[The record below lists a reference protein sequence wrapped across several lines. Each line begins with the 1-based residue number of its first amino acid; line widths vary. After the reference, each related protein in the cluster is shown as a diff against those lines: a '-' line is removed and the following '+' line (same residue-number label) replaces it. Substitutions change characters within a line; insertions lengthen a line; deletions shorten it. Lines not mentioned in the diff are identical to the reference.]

1 MKGLP
6 WDAQDGIV
14 RGRPRKESAPPPPML
29 VGENTQSGNPDLPDK
44 TEVTHSETPK
54 EIDDTNDHDSVPVS
68 ETPLNDNRDA
78 SHIKSKSSVV
88 TADGVRQRL
97 TFDGEASGMTP
108 DPKRSKETVKQGET
122 RESNAL
128 PGESP
133 ERKKVRFL
141 LDSGDGGAAAVTVKE
156 LVEDYWSD

>member
-6 WDAQDGIV
+6 WDAQDGI
-14 RGRPRKESAPPPPML
+14 RKEPAPPPPIL
-29 VGENTQSGNPDLPDK
+29 VGENTQNDNPDLPDK

-54 EIDDTNDHDSVPVS
+54 ETDDTNDHDGVPMS

-78 SHIKSKSSVV
+78 SHIQSKSSVD
-88 TADGVRQRL
+88 TADGMRQRL
-97 TFDGEASGMTP
+97 IFDGEASGVTP
-108 DPKRSKETVKQGET
+108 DPKRSKETVRQGET

-133 ERKKVRFL
+133 ERKKV
-141 LDSGDGGAAAVTVKE
+141 DSGDGGAAAVTVEE
-156 LVEDYWSD
+156 LVED